1 MSAAGNNANAS
12 FNFYDLTAKV
22 NYNINAKN
30 TVFLS
35 GYFGRDVFGTS
46 FGFNWGNGTI
56 SSRWNHVFSEKLFM
70 NATAFYSNYD
80 YLLDSDIE
88 NKRPNDSFKWS
99 SNIENLSFYDDKTY
113 EPKEQISLINKFKHN
128 KIIFINGV
136 ISKVDIKYEDDTK
149 VLINNDLDLS
159 NNSNGINPLVSL
171 NHALVSAHI
180 GIIVKENYSLN
191 RPLILYNI
199 TTEDVNSTTLNL
211 RTDIKLEKN
220 SSLKLVTIFDDQ
232 SQNNFININQN
243 FDIAQDSILKSYKI
257 DHKTNSNIKYFYN
270 NINLDKNSISENFI
284 FSTGSKFIK
293 NEVNCN
299 LNDQYSSAFING
311 VINLKNS
318 QHHEIKTNINHLAEN
333 TKSYQLIKTVL
344 NDKSK
349 GIYQGK
355 IFVDQKAQKTNG
367 YQLSKALLL
376 NENTEFDGKPE
387 LEIYADD
394 VKCSHGSTSG
404 NLDEDSIFYLM
415 SRGLSYQ
422 QSKEL
427 LINGFLMDAVEKI
440 TDLEIKNLIKEMMGV
455 VE

>member
-1 MSAAGNNANAS
+1 MIEQLKSD
-12 FNFYDLTAKV
+12 FNKMTENLK
-22 NYNINAKN
+22 
-30 TVFLS
+30 
-35 GYFGRDVFGTS
+35 
-46 FGFNWGNGTI
+46 
-56 SSRWNHVFSEKLFM
+56 FSE
-70 NATAFYSNYD
+70 NN
-80 YLLDSDIE
+80 IE
-88 NKRPNDSFKWS
+88 FRKKNLINFIDKGFPNKRIEDWKFSDLNQIIS
-99 SNIENLSFYDDKTY
+99 SNIKNLSFYNDKTY
-113 EPKEQISLINKFKHN
+113 EPKDQVSLINKFEHN

-191 RPLILYNI
+191 KPLVLYNI
-199 TTEDVNSTTLNL
+199 TTEDVNSTALNL

-243 FDIAQDSILKSYKI
+243 FDIAQDAILKSYKI

-270 NINLDKNSISENFI
+270 NINLEKNSISENFI

-344 NDKSK
+344 NDNSK
-349 GIYQGK
+349 GIFQGK

-394 VKCSHGSTSG
+394 VKCSHGSTS
-404 NLDEDSIFYLM
+404 
-415 SRGLSYQ
+415 
-422 QSKEL
+422 SKLPEVDPCEH
-427 LINGFLMDAVEKI
+427 FTSSA
-440 TDLEIKNLIKEMMGV
+440 
-455 VE
+455 